1 MDEGQALDAVKH
13 LDAELE
19 QAIEKVDRLKSE
31 LAAAEA
37 ELEQIRQA
45 NMRARRIVITGEPPT
60 AQEVQIAKALQ
71 E

>member
-1 MDEGQALDAVKH
+1 MEEGQTLDDVKH
-13 LDAELE
+13 LDAELD
-19 QAIEKVDRLKSE
+19 QAIKKVDRLKSE

>member
-1 MDEGQALDAVKH
+1 MDEGQALDTVKH

-60 AQEVQIAKALQ
+60 VQEVQIAKALQ